1 MFWTFVSAAIVT
13 NFVLVYFLGLCPV
26 IGVTNKS
33 ATGVRLGLATTF
45 VMVLASLAAWVLNR
59 FVLANAPYLRV
70 ISFIVAIASIVQIVE
85 LLVKKVSPGLF
96 KELGIFLPLIASNS
110 QVLGLTIF
118 QTNRGYTLV
127 QGLLFAIGGGLG
139 ITAVLSLVGGI
150 RERIGFA
157 PIPAVAR
164 GPALVFIIV
173 AMLSLVGGIRE
184 RMEFAPIPAIARG
197 PALVFIIVAALSLVF
212 MGFAGIGTA

>member
-1 MFWTFVSAAIVT
+1 MSELFWIFVSAAVVT

-33 ATGVRLGLATTF
+33 VTGLRLGLATTF

-70 ISFIVAIASIVQIVE
+70 IAFIVAIASIVQIVE
-85 LLVKKVSPGLF
+85 LFIRKTSPGLYR
-96 KELGIFLPLIASNS
+96 ELGIFLPLIASNS

-118 QTNRGYTLV
+118 QTNRGYSLPE
-127 QGLLFAIGGGLG
+127 GLMFALGGGLG
-139 ITAVLSLVGGI
+139 ITAVLAIVGSV
-150 RERIGFA
+150 RERLELA

-164 GPALVFIIV
+164 GPALVF
-173 AMLSLVGGIRE
+173 L
-184 RMEFAPIPAIARG
+184 
-197 PALVFIIVAALSLVF
+197 IVAALSLVF
-212 MGFAGIGTA
+212 MGFAGMGTA

>member
-1 MFWTFVSAAIVT
+1 MSDLFWIFVSAAVVT

-33 ATGVRLGLATTF
+33 VTGLRLGLATTF

-70 ISFIVAIASIVQIVE
+70 IAFIVAIASIVQIVE
-85 LLVKKVSPGLF
+85 LFIRKTSPGLYR
-96 KELGIFLPLIASNS
+96 ELGIFLPLIASNS

-118 QTNRGYTLV
+118 QTNRGYSLPE
-127 QGLLFAIGGGLG
+127 GLMFALGGGLG
-139 ITAVLSLVGGI
+139 ITAVLAIVGSV
-150 RERIGFA
+150 RERLEFA

-164 GPALVFIIV
+164 GPALVF
-173 AMLSLVGGIRE
+173 L
-184 RMEFAPIPAIARG
+184 
-197 PALVFIIVAALSLVF
+197 IVAALSLVF
-212 MGFAGIGTA
+212 MGFAGMGTA

>member
-1 MFWTFVSAAIVT
+1 MSDFFWIFVSAAIVT

-33 ATGVRLGLATTF
+33 VTGLRLGLATTF

-59 FVLANAPYLRV
+59 FVLVNAPYLRV
-70 ISFIVAIASIVQIVE
+70 IAFIVAIASVVQIVE
-85 LLVKKVSPGLF
+85 LFIRKTSPGLYR
-96 KELGIFLPLIASNS
+96 ELGIFLPLIASNS

-127 QGLLFAIGGGLG
+127 EGLMFAVGGGLG
-139 ITAVLSLVGGI
+139 ITAVLAIVGSI
-150 RERIGFA
+150 RERLEFA

-164 GPALVFIIV
+164 GPALVF
-173 AMLSLVGGIRE
+173 M
-184 RMEFAPIPAIARG
+184 
-197 PALVFIIVAALSLVF
+197 IVAALSLVF
-212 MGFAGIGTA
+212 MGFAGMGTA

>member
-1 MFWTFVSAAIVT
+1 MSDMLWIFVSAAIVT

-33 ATGVRLGLATTF
+33 VTGLRLGLATTF

-59 FVLANAPYLRV
+59 FVLVNAPYLRV
-70 ISFIVAIASIVQIVE
+70 IAFIVAIASVVQIVE
-85 LLVKKVSPGLF
+85 LFIRKTSPGLYR
-96 KELGIFLPLIASNS
+96 ELGIFLPLIASNS

-127 QGLLFAIGGGLG
+127 EGLMFAIGGGLG
-139 ITAVLSLVGGI
+139 ITAVLAIVGSI
-150 RERIGFA
+150 RERLEFA

-164 GPALVFIIV
+164 GPALVF
-173 AMLSLVGGIRE
+173 M
-184 RMEFAPIPAIARG
+184 
-197 PALVFIIVAALSLVF
+197 IVAALSLVF
-212 MGFAGIGTA
+212 MGFAGMGTA

>member
-1 MFWTFVSAAIVT
+1 MSNLLWTFISAAIVT

-33 ATGVRLGLATTF
+33 ATGLRLGLATTF
-45 VMVLASLAAWVLNR
+45 VMVLASLAAWVLNT
-59 FVLANAPYLRV
+59 FVLAAAPFLRV
-70 ISFIVAIASIVQIVE
+70 IAFVVAIASIVQIVE
-85 LLVKKVSPGLF
+85 LFVKKTTPALYR
-96 KELGIFLPLIASNS
+96 ELGIFLPLIASNS

-127 QGLLFAIGGGLG
+127 QGLMFALGGGLG

-150 RERIGFA
+150 RERMEFA
-157 PIPAVAR
+157 PVPAIAR

-173 AMLSLVGGIRE
+173 AMLSLV
-184 RMEFAPIPAIARG
+184 
-197 PALVFIIVAALSLVF
+197 F
-212 MGFAGIGTA
+212 MGFAGMGTA